1 MARTKQTAKKTT
13 GAIGQRADIPP
24 PTNTFQAGSGQTG
37 TPLQTHT
44 TTSANNDTDGFIA
57 FTSED
62 LGEDNPNG
70 GKMLSC
76 VKCPRW
82 TCYDIVGD
90 GDGEGCITIASADV
104 LTEDTAFVCPA
115 CHRNGS
121 PIAAPY
127 YGFYTKAFEPIEG
140 AVINVSCTTLAF
152 FPKLNTA
159 ETLLLLIAVRGA
171 ERMDEPAMATYQL
184 LHQVFGRG
192 QGNLHYATIFYDLA
206 NSAGS
211 GRYESD
217 IAKAVAFIKS
227 HTCRV
232 VVFFVTHTT
241 PNGDLHF
248 SRPRPA
254 NRSKGAAM
262 LPGHSHTPA
271 TVLNRIFTE
280 QFLSAL
286 QWIPDTSLF
295 LLICGGYCGHTETME
310 WVNSVVRR
318 QSFREVISF
327 TNKRFQPFWAS
338 SFCAKYVQSFYLE
351 DVKYPI
357 AMEQILAGDAR
368 LGIASDVVI
377 ISRDKDS
384 LPGVRRDLYYWA
396 QEKHS
401 PYGFRIPSQCPTC
414 LRLGTI
420 TSSTPSDFHGTKL
433 RIYCTRRTN
442 GKRCTFE
449 QLELIK
455 EGRSKGSEL
464 LYGRWF
470 TEIF

>member
-1 MARTKQTAKKTT
+1 MDTA
-13 GAIGQRADIPP
+13 AILRQW
-24 PTNTFQAGSGQTG
+24 NGS
-37 TPLQTHT
+37 
-44 TTSANNDTDGFIA
+44 I
-57 FTSED
+57 
-62 LGEDNPNG
+62 
-70 GKMLSC
+70 LSC
-76 VKCPRW
+76 
-82 TCYDIVGD
+82 D
-90 GDGEGCITIASADV
+90 GQWS
-104 LTEDTAFVCPA
+104 
-115 CHRNGS
+115 
-121 PIAAPY
+121 
-127 YGFYTKAFEPIEG
+127 
-140 AVINVSCTTLAF
+140 TL
-152 FPKLNTA
+152 
-159 ETLLLLIAVRGA
+159 I
-171 ERMDEPAMATYQL
+171 
-184 LHQVFGRG
+184 
-192 QGNLHYATIFYDLA
+192 
-206 NSAGS
+206 
-211 GRYESD
+211 
-217 IAKAVAFIKS
+217 
-227 HTCRV
+227 
-232 VVFFVTHTT
+232 
-241 PNGDLHF
+241 
-248 SRPRPA
+248 
-254 NRSKGAAM
+254 
-262 LPGHSHTPA
+262 
-271 TVLNRIFTE
+271 
-280 QFLSAL
+280 QFLQPSEL
-286 QWIPDTSLF
+286 
-295 LLICGGYCGHTETME
+295 
-310 WVNSVVRR
+310 VNS

-401 PYGFRIPSQCPTC
+401 PYGFCIPSQCPTC

-442 GKRCTFE
+442 GKHCTFE

>member
-1 MARTKQTAKKTT
+1 MAHTKQTAKKTT
-13 GAIGQRADIPP
+13 GAIGQCADIPP

-44 TTSANNDTDGFIA
+44 TTSANNDIDGFIA
-57 FTSED
+57 FTFED
-62 LGEDNPNG
+62 LGKDNP
-70 GKMLSC
+70 
-76 VKCPRW
+76 
-82 TCYDIVGD
+82 
-90 GDGEGCITIASADV
+90 
-104 LTEDTAFVCPA
+104 
-115 CHRNGS
+115 
-121 PIAAPY
+121 
-127 YGFYTKAFEPIEG
+127 GFYTKAFEPIEG
-140 AVINVSCTTLAF
+140 AVINVSCTTLTF

-171 ERMDEPAMATYQL
+171 ECMDEPAMATYQL
-184 LHQVFGRG
+184 LHQFLGM
-192 QGNLHYATIFYDLA
+192 
-206 NSAGS
+206 
-211 GRYESD
+211 
-217 IAKAVAFIKS
+217 AKA
-227 HTCRV
+227 TCIMPLSSMIWRTLLAVEGTSLILPRQLHLSKGNCTCQV

-241 PNGDLHF
+241 PDGDLHF
-248 SRPRPA
+248 SGPRPA
-254 NRSKGAAM
+254 NRSKGATM

-271 TVLNRIFTE
+271 TMSPLHVLRILNPNKFSQVLNRIFTK

-310 WVNSVVRR
+310 WVNSVVQR
-318 QSFREVISF
+318 QFFHEVISF
-327 TNKRFQPFWAS
+327 TNKRFQPCWAS

-357 AMEQILAGDAR
+357 AMEQILAGNAR
-368 LGIASDVVI
+368 LGIVSDIVI
-377 ISRDKDS
+377 ISHDKDS

-420 TSSTPSDFHGTKL
+420 TSSMPSDFHGTKL
-433 RIYCTRRTN
+433 RIYCTHRTN
-442 GKRCTFE
+442 GKHCTFE

-464 LYGRWF
+464 LHGWWF